1 MVKPVWPQPEP
12 ILTSSWSIQLQQQ
25 RDDIDMLLQ
34 TDSYPTELFA
44 ELWQTYQQSLEF
56 CCKEVSDAADL
67 ESILAD
73 NLQWVTL
80 IIQQVSSEK
89 DAVAAKVLQLQKGK
103 RAQQSYGDNN

>member
-1 MVKPVWPQPEP
+1 MIP
-12 ILTSSWSIQLQQQ
+12 SWSIRLQQQ
-25 RDDIDMLLQ
+25 REDIEMLLQ

-44 ELWQTYQQSLEF
+44 ELWQAYQQSLEI
-56 CCKEVSDAADL
+56 CCNEVTDAADL

>member
-1 MVKPVWPQPEP
+1 METP
-12 ILTSSWSIQLQQQ
+12 SWSEQLQQQ
-25 RDDIDMLLQ
+25 REDIEMLLQ
-34 TDSYPTELFA
+34 TESYPVELFA
-44 ELWQTYQQSLEF
+44 ELWQTYQLILER
-56 CCKEVSDAADL
+56 CCSDITDLVEL

-80 IIQQVSSEK
+80 IVQQVSSEK